1 MLNTLEILQIPFQL
15 VDICERDNLN
25 HMRTASNK
33 DTAPQLFYQN
43 HYLMDYDEFFVLV
56 ENKRLKEQLAVLTRG
71 IDQKIEA
78 RNLSIGKTQMHTT
91 QEEEQS
97 NDFKIPINAKQHHTH
112 QEAEVDGHH
121 SPNLFDKNN
130 NRLK

>member
-25 HMRTASNK
+25 HMRTTSNK
-33 DTAPQLFYQN
+33 DTAPQLFYRD
-43 HYLMDYDEFFVLV
+43 HHLMDYDEFFVLV
-56 ENKRLKEQLAVLTRG
+56 ENKRLKEHLTILTRE
-71 IDQKIEA
+71 IDQRIETG
-78 RNLSIGKTQMHTT
+78 NLSIGNNQMHTT

-112 QEAEVDGHH
+112 QETEVDRHN

-130 NRLK
+130 NWLK